1 MLISDKICWWYLNAN
16 QEDYTLRGMVISILT
31 LWRVRQVEIE
41 TKTGVSKD
49 MLLKRLKR
57 VEGQLRGIHKMIA
70 EDRDCVSIVMQLA
83 AVRSGVEGVGAL
95 VLNNC
100 MKLCFLKGPDATTN
114 IDSLSK
120 AVAIWGRVRGGDSK

>member
-1 MLISDKICWWYLNAN
+1 
-16 QEDYTLRGMVISILT
+16 
-31 LWRVRQVEIE
+31 VENRE
-41 TKTGVSKD
+41 NTEVSKD
-49 MLLKRLKR
+49 MLLRRLKR
-57 VEGQLRGIHKMIA
+57 VEGQIRGIQKMIA

-100 MKLCFLKGPDATTN
+100 MKLCFYKGPEATAD

-120 AVAIWGRVRGGDSK
+120 AVEIWGRVRGGDDKYK